1 MAAARLIQINGRPEL
16 FVAAQAPTLLTHCDH
31 GSGGAIVATWSA
43 VLLVEDHLHT
53 VVQFRHLPFGVV
65 VMMAKAQITV
75 SSGQQKLSHRL
86 ANAIGCPSLRAMPE
100 GSLG

>member
-43 VLLVEDHLHT
+43 VLLVEDHRHT

-86 ANAIGCPSLRAMPE
+86 ANAIGCPSCRAIA
-100 GSLG
+100 